1 MRKYEKTTAPSA
13 SVGADAGQSSFT
25 NNNDSVSDSCA
36 ERNLSDEEMEAICR
50 RMQRMADSSYLNT
63 MSLDEL
69 LNNVYMSKSAV
80 VDGLLSSG
88 VYILAGAP
96 KIGKSFLVAQI
107 AFYVST
113 GQKLW
118 NYAVHQGT
126 VLYLALEDDQHR
138 LQQRISRMFG
148 VDGTRHLHFATSAGQ
163 VGKGLDEQLENFV
176 REHENTKLII
186 VDTLQKVREM
196 VSDTYSYAS
205 DYEVIG
211 KLKAFADK
219 HDICVLI
226 VHHTRKQPAGDS
238 FEMISGTTGLLGC
251 ADGALLMQKEKR
263 TDGCATLEVVGRDQP
278 DQRLHLVKDQEHL
291 LWELDHA
298 ESELWKQP
306 PDPVLESVSKI
317 VSPENP
323 EWEGSPTE
331 LAAALKTDMA
341 VNRLTKHLNV
351 NASRLLEE
359 HRVRYENKTRHT
371 GRRIRLTYMAVET
384 AEYEA
389 IE

>member
-1 MRKYEKTTAPSA
+1 MGTYEKTTAPNA
-13 SVGADAGQSSFT
+13 SVGADAGQPSFK
-25 NNNDSVSDSCA
+25 NNNGIVSDSYREC
-36 ERNLSDEEMEAICR
+36 NLSDEEMEAICR
-50 RMQRMADSSYLNT
+50 KMQRMADPRYLNT
-63 MSLDEL
+63 MSLDEI
-69 LNNVYMSKSAV
+69 LNTVYMSKSAV

-107 AFYVST
+107 AFHVST

-118 NYAVHQGT
+118 DYEVHQGT
-126 VLYLALEDDQHR
+126 VLYLALEDDQRR
-138 LQQRISRMFG
+138 LQQRMSRMFG
-148 VDGTRHLHFATSAGQ
+148 VDGTQNLHFATSAGQ
-163 VGKGLDEQLENFV
+163 VGKGLGEQLENFV
-176 REHENTKLII
+176 REHEDTKLII
-186 VDTLQKVREM
+186 VDTLQKVRET

-205 DYEVIG
+205 DYDVIG
-211 KLKAFADK
+211 KLKEFADK
-219 HDICVLI
+219 HDICILI

-251 ADGALLMQKEKR
+251 ADGALLMKKEKR
-263 TDGCATLEVVGRDQP
+263 TDGRATLDVVGRDQP
-278 DQRLHLVKDQEHL
+278 DERLYLVKDQEHL
-291 LWELDHA
+291 IWNLDHA

-317 VSPENP
+317 VSSENP

-359 HRVRYENKTRHT
+359 YQVQYENKTRHT
-371 GRRIRLTYMAVET
+371 GRRIRLTYMVVET
-384 AEYEA
+384 AEYEV

>member
-1 MRKYEKTTAPSA
+1 MGTYEKTTAPNA
-13 SVGADAGQSSFT
+13 SVGADAGQPSFK
-25 NNNDSVSDSCA
+25 NNNGIVSDSYREC
-36 ERNLSDEEMEAICR
+36 NLSDEEMEAICR
-50 RMQRMADSSYLNT
+50 KMQRMADPRYLNT
-63 MSLDEL
+63 MSLDEI
-69 LNNVYMSKSAV
+69 LNTVYMSKSAV

-107 AFYVST
+107 AFHVST

-118 NYAVHQGT
+118 DYEVHQGT
-126 VLYLALEDDQHR
+126 VLYLALEDDQRR
-138 LQQRISRMFG
+138 LQQRMSRMFG
-148 VDGTRHLHFATSAGQ
+148 VDGTQNLHFATSAGQ
-163 VGKGLDEQLENFV
+163 VGKGLGEQLENFV
-176 REHENTKLII
+176 REHEDTKLII
-186 VDTLQKVREM
+186 VDTLQKVRET

-205 DYEVIG
+205 DYDVIG
-211 KLKAFADK
+211 KLKEFADK
-219 HDICVLI
+219 HDICILI

-251 ADGALLMQKEKR
+251 ADGALLMKKEKR
-263 TDGCATLEVVGRDQP
+263 TDGRATLDVVGRDQP
-278 DQRLHLVKDQEHL
+278 DERLYLVKDQEHL
-291 LWELDHA
+291 IWNLDHA

-317 VSPENP
+317 VSSENP

-359 HRVRYENKTRHT
+359 YQVQYENKTRHT
-371 GRRIRLTYMAVET
+371 GRRIRLTYMVVET
-384 AEYEA
+384 VEYEV